1 MSSTP
6 FGEHLKRERE
16 MRGVSLEEIS
26 AATRISTRFLAALE
40 SEQWDQLPGGVFN
53 RGFIRSVAR
62 FLGLDE
68 ESLVSEYSLET
79 KSANITTAVVPP
91 PALSRRVPWSAV
103 TSFVVLAA
111 ILAAG
116 WFAYARYGARLA
128 TLLHRRPAPASAS
141 DLPGPPPSTA
151 VAPKSADGSPPASPR
166 PAPAIAVLTAKSVRS
181 ALGQD
186 ASQEK
191 INQPAPVPGDALELK
206 MEAGK
211 PADVTIVADGQTVFH
226 GHVEA
231 SEVKR
236 FTAREAFEISSSESS
251 ALFLELNGQTL
262 PPIGQPGE
270 PGNITVTRKDLKS
283 AAGGPH

>member
-26 AATRISTRFLAALE
+26 AATRISTRFLEALE

-68 ESLVSEYSLET
+68 ESLVSEYTLET
-79 KSANITTAVVPP
+79 KSATITTAVVPP
-91 PALSRRVPWSAV
+91 PPPSRRVPWSAV

-128 TLLHRRPAPASAS
+128 TLIHRRPAPASAS
-141 DLPGPPPSTA
+141 ALPGPPSSTG
-151 VAPKSADGSPPASPR
+151 VAAKSADGSPSASPR
-166 PAPAIAVLTAKSVRS
+166 PAAAIEVHTAKSVRS
-181 ALGQD
+181 APDRD
-186 ASQEK
+186 ASQAK
-191 INQPAPVPGDALELK
+191 IKQAAPVPGEALELK
-206 MEAGK
+206 LEAGK
-211 PADVTIVADGQTVFH
+211 PADVTIVADGQTVFN
-226 GHVEA
+226 GHVEP

-236 FTAREAFEISSSESS
+236 FTARQAFEISSSESS

-270 PGNITVTRKDLKS
+270 PGSITLTRNDLKS
-283 AAGGPH
+283 DAGGPH